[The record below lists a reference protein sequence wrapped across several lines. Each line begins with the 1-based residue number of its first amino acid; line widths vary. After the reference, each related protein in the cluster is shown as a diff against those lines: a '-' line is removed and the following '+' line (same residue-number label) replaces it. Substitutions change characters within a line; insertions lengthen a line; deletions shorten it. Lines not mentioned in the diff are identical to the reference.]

1 VTFPGKTNFSLE
13 PTELRL
19 FLATWAAGLVFFLVM
34 LG

>member
-1 VTFPGKTNFSLE
+1 VTFPPKLNLSLE
-13 PTELRL
+13 PTEIRL